1 MQAFFFFYT
10 AANVDYFVG
19 HFVHTPMRPVHD
31 IDVIILVA
39 TALASK
45 RRPAELVEIIAAAEL
60 VQGFIPFVEKLA
72 EAVQRLS
79 SFGLISGSEHGFT
92 LTPAALEI
100 LADQPKKAT
109 TEDRII
115 AVKSGLAAYTPKG
128 ESAAILV
135 TIDQLRAVIQSHRI
149 SRKAPGKNLLMP
161 KPKLD
166 SHFKVEGRWRRASAT
181 HGRKS

>member
-1 MQAFFFFYT
+1 
-10 AANVDYFVG
+10 
-19 HFVHTPMRPVHD
+19 MRPVHD

-45 RRPAELVEIIAAAEL
+45 RRPAELAEIVAASEL
-60 VQGFIPFVEKLA
+60 IQGFIPFVEKLG

-79 SFGLISGSEHGFT
+79 SFGLISASENGFS

-100 LADQPKKAT
+100 MADQPKKAT

-115 AVKSGLAAYTPKG
+115 AIKGGLAAYTPKG
-128 ESAAILV
+128 ESATILV
-135 TIDQLRAVIQSHRI
+135 TMEQLSAAIQSHKI

-161 KPKLD
+161 KPKID
-166 SHFKVEGRWRRASAT
+166 RHFKVEGRWRRVSAT